1 MVQIANVEQ
10 TVCTIV
16 VNLNCSLAEV
26 KLCKYVNMKALE
38 LTECE
43 RLNNSARNINL
54 K

>member
-1 MVQIANVEQ
+1 
-10 TVCTIV
+10 
-16 VNLNCSLAEV
+16 
-26 KLCKYVNMKALE
+26 MKALE